1 MKKFHKNILKIVV
14 SITLLGA
21 NAFAYTDEDRI
32 KDMQMLEKATQQMQ
46 HGFLYNNIDDIKAG
60 AALLKK
66 HAQTIQPPVKV
77 GEVFKNNYAYTVTKR
92 EAKEMITY
100 TDEAVAN
107 YEEFKPKQAMNSFTK
122 VLKQCMT
129 CHARIRKW

>member
-1 MKKFHKNILKIVV
+1 MKMFHKGILVV
-14 SITLLGA
+14 LASMTLLSV
-21 NAFAYTDEDRI
+21 NASAYSDKERI
-32 KDMQMLEKATQQMQ
+32 NDMQMMEKATQQMQ
-46 HGFLYNNIDDIKAG
+46 KGFLYNNISDIKAG

-66 HAQTIQPPVKV
+66 HAAVIQPPIKQ
-77 GEVFKNNYAYTVTKR
+77 GETYKNNYAYTVTKR
-92 EAKEMITY
+92 EAKEMIKY

-107 YEEFKPKQAMNSFTK
+107 YEAFKPKQAMNSFTK